1 MIALRALLFLLIY
14 ATICS
19 AAAAKGRTRIRIPL
33 QRKKTLTQI
42 SLRVRGQGQFLGTVG
57 VGTPP
62 QMFDVLFDTGSS
74 NTWLWGSDCQTSA
87 CLRKHR
93 YDSSLSFS
101 SKLGPGSG
109 DTSVT
114 IRYGSGSISGSLRTD
129 DFTLD
134 DMVIHGQTFGA
145 VYDENGAAFDLC
157 DMDGIVGL
165 ALPGMSVEKK
175 TLMDNAVEQHAMK
188 APVFSF
194 ALYGGKDADAS
205 HITFGDVDT
214 TLFDGDLMSSPIHG
228 NKYWQINAI
237 AIKVNGVEVGGCSA
251 EKPCKVAVDS
261 GTSSI
266 TGPTKDIQR
275 LKSTLDIHADC
286 SNVEQLLPVEF
297 VFESNDLS
305 IGFYTLQLKPKR
317 YMNSQQQTNF
327 GSSTCSHSLMG
338 LDVPSP
344 RGPLWVLGD
353 TFFEDYFVVFDRAQR
368 TVSFAQLAEPP
379 LLVEKRRESMVDLDH
394 LLRGQKSKY

>member
-1 MIALRALLFLLIY
+1 MVKGSDSKFFITLDKAEHLHQT
-14 ATICS
+14 ATIFG
-19 AAAAKGRTRIRIPL
+19 KITGPTMFNV
-33 QRKKTLTQI
+33 
-42 SLRVRGQGQFLGTVG
+42 LR
-57 VGTPP
+57 
-62 QMFDVLFDTGSS
+62 MGSM
-74 NTWLWGSDCQTSA
+74 A
-87 CLRKHR
+87 
-93 YDSSLSFS
+93 
-101 SKLGPGSG
+101 
-109 DTSVT
+109 
-114 IRYGSGSISGSLRTD
+114 TD
-129 DFTLD
+129 DND
-134 DMVIHGQTFGA
+134 CPEH
-145 VYDENGAAFDLC
+145 
-157 DMDGIVGL
+157 
-165 ALPGMSVEKK
+165 P
-175 TLMDNAVEQHAMK
+175 
-188 APVFSF
+188 
-194 ALYGGKDADAS
+194 
-205 HITFGDVDT
+205 
-214 TLFDGDLMSSPIHG
+214 
-228 NKYWQINAI
+228 
-237 AIKVNGVEVGGCSA
+237 IKVNGVEVGGCSA

-297 VFESNDLS
+297 FFESNDLS